1 MFEPPWTGSQKFIA
15 LYSRKF
21 CYFVA
26 RTNIAKLF
34 MSADSGQRTHLVI
47 TWVVLVL
54 ETLIIYFWGV
64 LLCYISGW
72 RTGSDLDA
80 DLRPFLVMV
89 NIRTCV
95 FKEGSTLIGWNVI
108 WTEWQLLKSNLDY
121 MLFSEN
127 AIWLKW
133 CLDKLSW
140 LKRYLEK
147 IMFWQNVIW
156 LKCYLDFWF
165 KCY

>member
-54 ETLIIYFWGV
+54 ETLIIYFWVYFFAIFQGGGLV
-64 LLCYISGW
+64 QIWMQTWDHSWLWLTFELACSRKVPHLLDEMSFGQNDNCLKAIWIICY
-72 RTGSDLDA
+72 
-80 DLRPFLVMV
+80 LVKMQFDYNDV
-89 NIRTCV
+89 WTNCH
-95 FKEGSTLIGWNVI
+95 GWNSIKTKCHLV
-108 WTEWQLLKSNLDY
+108 E
-121 MLFSEN
+121 MLFR
-127 AIWLKW
+127 L
-133 CLDKLSW
+133 L
-140 LKRYLEK
+140 
-147 IMFWQNVIW
+147 V
-156 LKCYLDFWF
+156 
-165 KCY
+165 